1 LENAVEIRWCPKI
14 RDEANRARLIPMSG
28 AVLHRIELR
37 ADIRRRGDSIPC
49 RSVHR
54 HWRQSVSRSC
64 PDCEGLKEGSHS
76 LEDPH
81 EYLVPTGRSKAGG
94 AVFYRCLLCNTFL
107 TYAPDESASR
117 WNPGFRPH
125 SAPGQPMA
133 N

>member
-1 LENAVEIRWCPKI
+1 
-14 RDEANRARLIPMSG
+14 M
-28 AVLHRIELR
+28 
-37 ADIRRRGDSIPC
+37 
-49 RSVHR
+49 
-54 HWRQSVSRSC
+54 SRSC
-64 PDCEGLKEGSHS
+64 PDCEALNKGSGS

-107 TYAPDESASR
+107 TFLPEEGAPR

-125 SAPGQPMA
+125 IPPGQLPA